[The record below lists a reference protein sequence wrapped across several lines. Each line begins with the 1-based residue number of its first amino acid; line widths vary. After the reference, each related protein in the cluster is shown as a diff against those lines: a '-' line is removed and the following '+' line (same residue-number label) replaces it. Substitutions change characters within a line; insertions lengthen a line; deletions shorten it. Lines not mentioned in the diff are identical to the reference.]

1 MFTLKRKLFLIPL
14 LGLLFGAVAAL
25 AFVNPYSGAISL
37 SELTLQLSGSRGEFQ
52 LGFGVV
58 ELVELTLRWVPMFV
72 FEMYLGAE
80 LYRFFC
86 TASVYIFSRTPRRLS
101 WYAKE
106 NAALLLCGLLYQ
118 AAYLAGAVIVTSLRY
133 ALVPDSPG
141 GVILLSHL
149 AIYTLWT
156 CAFTLLVNLLSILLG
171 SGSAYL
177 IAAGV
182 QLAGISLLSALRLVQ
197 DDPARMGRLMG
208 LNPAA
213 HLVLGWHSS
222 ADPSVQAA
230 LHSPY
235 PGPSLGESVLLT
247 AVLWGTV
254 TIIGAF
260 LVKRR
265 DLLTSNAEM
274 EAY

>member
-14 LGLLFGAVAAL
+14 LGLLFGAAAAL

-106 NAALLLCGLLYQ
+106 NAPCIFISAAKKDNVEEFRQMLYEEVKKVHLTRYPYDKLLYEDAWTQ
-118 AAYLAGAVIVTSLRY
+118 AEDAE
-133 ALVPDSPG
+133 
-141 GVILLSHL
+141 
-149 AIYTLWT
+149 
-156 CAFTLLVNLLSILLG
+156 
-171 SGSAYL
+171 
-177 IAAGV
+177 AAGWETGV
-182 QLAGISLLSALRLVQ
+182 KGEE
-197 DDPARMGRLMG
+197 GRDEG
-208 LNPAA
+208 
-213 HLVLGWHSS
+213 
-222 ADPSVQAA
+222 
-230 LHSPY
+230 
-235 PGPSLGESVLLT
+235 
-247 AVLWGTV
+247 
-254 TIIGAF
+254 
-260 LVKRR
+260 
-265 DLLTSNAEM
+265 
-274 EAY
+274 